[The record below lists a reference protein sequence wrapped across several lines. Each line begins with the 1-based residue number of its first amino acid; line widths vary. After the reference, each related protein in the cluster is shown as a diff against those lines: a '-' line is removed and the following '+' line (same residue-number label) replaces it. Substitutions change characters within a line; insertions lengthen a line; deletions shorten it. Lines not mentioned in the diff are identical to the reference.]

1 MNKVMQGYP
10 VVFQSPV
17 AWGEMDALGHVNNII
32 YFRYFESARME
43 YLRQI
48 GLDDFIPEGIGVIL
62 HSTQCRFRVPL
73 TYPDTVTVGACAK
86 KIEADR
92 FSMEYIVYSQ
102 KVKAIA
108 AEGSGLLVMYDY
120 NQNEKTGIPRQL
132 LVRINQLEG
141 KRS

>member
-48 GLDDFIPEGIGVIL
+48 GLDDFILEGIGVIL
-62 HSTQCRFRVPL
+62 HSTQ
-73 TYPDTVTVGACAK
+73 
-86 KIEADR
+86 
-92 FSMEYIVYSQ
+92 
-102 KVKAIA
+102 
-108 AEGSGLLVMYDY
+108 
-120 NQNEKTGIPRQL
+120 
-132 LVRINQLEG
+132 
-141 KRS
+141 